1 MTDEQLKSA
10 LVEVRDYML
19 RQFPAEDADYEF
31 STRFR
36 KKMKQLI
43 EMEKHP
49 IMFYVKRVAAAVLI
63 VVGITGGILFGF
75 NKEVRADILRW
86 FMDHFAENGYR
97 YQVETEVSVDFSQYT
112 LEGIVPDGYR
122 LIKRDEGEYALKE
135 AYRGDNGDKLIFV
148 VMSSTH
154 EEELNVSFN
163 KGTKNEMV
171 YVRSNLAEL
180 YESESPDESSVLI
193 WRGSNGELFVIMGN
207 MDKEQL
213 IRMAEETD

>member
-63 VVGITGGILFGF
+63 VVGITGGMLFGF
-75 NKEVRADILRW
+75 SKEVRADVVRW

-97 YQVETEVSVDFSQYT
+97 YRVETEVKVDFSQYT
-112 LEGIVPDGYR
+112 MEGIVPEGYQ
-122 LIKRDEGEYALKE
+122 LVKRDEGEFVLKE
-135 AYRGDNGDKLIFV
+135 AYRGVDGDMLVFV

-154 EEELNVSFN
+154 EEELNLSFN
-163 KGTKNEMV
+163 ESTKNEV
-171 YVRSNLAEL
+171 AYVGSNQAEL
-180 YESESPDESSVLI
+180 YVSEEPDEASTII
-193 WRGSNGELFVIMGN
+193 WRGSNGALFVIMGN